1 MRKQFVHTVTS
12 ILESDN
18 KSALLLGDI
27 GVFGFRD
34 YLLKYPKRVFNI
46 GILEQASIGVAAGFA
61 LNGYTPIVHTIAP
74 FLVERAYEQL
84 KIDFGYQDL
93 NGNFVTV
100 GASYDYAPL
109 GCTHHCPGD
118 VNLMSN
124 IPNCNV
130 VVPGR
135 DSEFDILFREKY
147 MIGVNYYRLSEK
159 SHKEDIKVSFGKNS
173 IIKKGKLATIIAVGP
188 TLSDVLEATNNLDV
202 TVIYC
207 TTIQPFDYKSIEQ
220 YLDNLKIITVEPYFK
235 GLLASKII
243 NESKGKARQ
252 ILPLGIPHEFVRK
265 YGQASEH
272 DKQYGLDASGLHES
286 IINYLTL

>member
-1 MRKQFVHTVTS
+1 MRKQFVQTVSS
-12 ILESDN
+12 ILESNN

-34 YLLKYPKRVFNI
+34 SLLKYPKRVFNI
-46 GILEQASIGVAAGFA
+46 GILEQSTIGVAAGFA

-93 NGNFVTV
+93 NGNFITV
-100 GASYDYAPL
+100 GASYDYSPL

-135 DSEFDILFREKY
+135 DIEFDVLFRQIY
-147 MIGVNYYRLSEK
+147 MSGFNYFRLSEK
-159 SHKEDIKVSFGKNS
+159 SHNESIDVSFGKNT
-173 IIKKGKLATIIAVGP
+173 ILKIGKKGTIITVGP
-188 TLSDVLEATNNLDV
+188 TLTETLEATRNLDV

-207 TTIQPFDYKSIEQ
+207 TTIQPFDYKGISS
-220 YLDNLKIITVEPYFK
+220 YLNDRKIITIEPYYR

-243 NESKGKARQ
+243 NESDGQMRQ
-252 ILPLGIPHEFVRK
+252 ILTLGVPHEFIRK
-265 YGQASEH
+265 YGTAEQH
-272 DKQYGLDASGLHES
+272 DGKFGLNAHSLNK
-286 IINYLTL
+286 IITNYLKI